1 MFNRNIK
8 IGIAAGLAFM
18 SLSCADADD
27 SYQEV
32 LPLVAVPDNFP
43 AFIDSKANPLSKDGI
58 ALGKKL
64 FFDKRLS
71 GDNQVSCATCHQQNL
86 AFSDGFAL
94 TRNGISGNALERN
107 SPALINLAWAGN
119 GLFWDGGS
127 NNLESQAFAPLA
139 HQDEMHQNLT
149 ELIEELNGD
158 AHYPRLFKIAFGRAV
173 NQADI
178 VKAIAQFERTL
189 ISADSKYDKYVRG
202 EPGGEMDENELSG
215 LRMAEQFCFSCHA
228 TPLLTD
234 NLYHNNGIDNDFT
247 DDTELMSKR
256 GRARITHNSNDLGK
270 FRTPTL
276 RNVEKTGPYMHD
288 GRFTSLQEVVEHY
301 NSGVLAS
308 TTLDPLLQ
316 QDKKPGISLSEIEK
330 KQLIAF
336 LKTLT
341 DYKFLN
347 NRRFSEL

>member
-1 MFNRNIK
+1 MLYRIIK
-8 IGIAAGLAFM
+8 IGSIAGLVFLSFSCNDLDDNYQQPQ
-18 SLSCADADD
+18 SLV
-27 SYQEV
+27 EV
-32 LPLVAVPDNFP
+32 PGNFP
-43 AFIDSKANPLSKDGI
+43 QFLDSKTNPLTSDGI

-71 GDNQVSCATCHQQNL
+71 GNNQVSCATCHQQSL

-94 TRNGISGNALERN
+94 TRQGISGNALERN
-107 SPALINLAWAGN
+107 SPALINLAWADN

-127 NNLESQAFAPLA
+127 TNLESQAFAPLA
-139 HQDEMHQNLT
+139 HVDEMHQNLE
-149 ELIEELNGD
+149 ELLEELNAD
-158 AHYPRLFKIAFGRAV
+158 AAYPKMFEKAFGKAI

-189 ISADSKYDKYVRG
+189 ISANSKYDKYVRG
-202 EPGGEMDENELSG
+202 ESDGILDDEELKG
-215 LRMAEQFCFSCHA
+215 LRLAEQFCFSCHQ

-247 DDTELMSKR
+247 DDTELMMKR
-256 GRARITHNSNDLGK
+256 GRARITNNSEDLGK
-270 FRTPTL
+270 FKTPTL
-276 RNVEKTGPYMHD
+276 RNVEKTSPYMHD
-288 GRFTSLQEVVEHY
+288 GRFGTLQDVVEHY

-308 TTLDPLLQ
+308 PTLDPLLIRNG
-316 QDKKPGISLSEIEK
+316 KLGVSLSETEK

-341 DYKFLN
+341 DYEYLN
-347 NRRFSEL
+347 DKRFSE